1 MNLSYYESPL
11 GTLTLME
18 ENGSL
23 TAVHL
28 ERVEPPKGC
37 RPAETPLLSRARRQ
51 LWEYFEGKRKSFDL
65 PLAPAGTP
73 FQQEVWLRMSEIPY
87 GQTATYSQ
95 LAAKAGHPTAA
106 RAVGGACHS
115 NPIAIILPCHR
126 VVGSTGKLTG
136 YAGGLPMKEAL
147 LALEQR
153 DI

>member
-18 ENGSL
+18 ENGCL

-28 ERVEPPKGC
+28 ERVEPPVGC

-51 LWEYFEGKRKSFDL
+51 LWEYFEGRRKSFDL

-73 FQQEVWLRMSEIPY
+73 FQQEVWQLMAQIPY
-87 GQTATYSQ
+87 GQTATYGQ
-95 LAAKAGHPTAA
+95 LAAQAGRPKAA

-126 VVGSTGKLTG
+126 VVGSTGTLTG

-147 LALEQR
+147 LGLEQR
-153 DI
+153 SL